1 MNILLS
7 LLLFFIPIY
16 GLSQEAKPNNE
27 RTNEVTFFDIK
38 SSLKGVLNNH
48 KMITATKN
56 DIEAAKFRVKQAR
69 GGFFST
75 FDLTGNYGHEN
86 IIKHGQ
92 MNNTGMMARDTT
104 AKITQTITDFGFTR
118 STVKTS
124 KLSFE
129 QTQAMQKQIIN
140 DVLLRA
146 ITAYLRVIQ
155 ARESVKFAA
164 QSVNNIKK
172 QTELEDAAVSAGG
185 GLTSDVLQAKT
196 QLAGAQARQIQF
208 EGVLSAARHEFEYV
222 FEIFPKDLNSLQLL
236 KSVFDDLPKTI
247 EEAEQ
252 ITLKKNPSLIAARF
266 STDISKEAINTAK
279 TSLFPKIKGIV
290 SHSEKN
296 DFGGIVGY
304 KRESSAKVDFSYPL
318 NLSLSEYAA
327 KDAAI
332 ETYRA
337 TNTRIKDQE
346 NMITQMLRTTWDGLR
361 TAQKNAQFLTNQA
374 RISNEFLE
382 LARKERKA
390 GNRTLLDVLGGE
402 TALINAQADA
412 IAARIEVLI
421 NSYTLLSLMGGLT
434 LDSVEVIEK

>member
-7 LLLFFIPIY
+7 LILFFIPIY

-69 GGFFST
+69 GGFFPT